1 MDGDFALVDTLLLQL
16 QQLVNARHHLLEGAL
31 SPDRIILR
39 FEAFQTDQTDQTFGH
54 LEDGIQLLDDLNSV
68 GA

>member
-1 MDGDFALVDTLLLQL
+1 MIDTLLLQL
-16 QQLVNARHHLLEGAL
+16 QQLINARHNLLEGAF

-39 FEAFQTDQTDQTFGH
+39 FEAFQADQTDQTFGH
-54 LEDGIQLLDDLNSV
+54 FEDGIQLLYDLNSV